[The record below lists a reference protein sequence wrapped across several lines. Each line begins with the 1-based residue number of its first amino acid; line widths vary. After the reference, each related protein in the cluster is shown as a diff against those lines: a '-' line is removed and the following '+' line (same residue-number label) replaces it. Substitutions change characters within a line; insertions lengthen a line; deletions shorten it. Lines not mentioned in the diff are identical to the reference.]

1 MNFIQS
7 PIKSICALIILS
19 AVMIFITAC
28 QLSNITATDFWARI
42 VPAGQGVG
50 AIYGVIDNPT
60 DNNAVIVNAM
70 SPLAGRIELHTHS
83 VDEAGIMRMRRVP
96 EMVVKAKNK
105 MTLKPGSLHIMLFDL
120 ADNIEVGQSYPL
132 TLTFDDATNM
142 TIDVVVKPLSYAPEN
157 K

>member
-50 AIYGVIDNPT
+50 AVYGAIDNPT
-60 DNNAVIVNAM
+60 DNDAVIVNAT

-96 EMVVKAKNK
+96 EMVVKAKNT